1 MPFVQLGVR
10 LDDLWVLE
18 ESVAEVVHYGG
29 NGEDATQ
36 TFIKSWFCH
45 DFVLLW
51 VCVLDRYSSREPT
64 ISGIQALRNLFSP
77 TDGPSRIEG
86 YTRKVTSL
94 LSDPLIPLRSS
105 QNGRLNVYE
114 HRGQRKKRLLLC

>member
-1 MPFVQLGVR
+1 MPLVLRV
-10 LDDLWVLE
+10 DDLRVPHQP
-18 ESVAEVVHYGG
+18 VAEVVDYGG

-77 TDGPSRIEG
+77 TDGPLKG
-86 YTRKVTSL
+86 NMRKVTSL
-94 LSDPLIPLRSS
+94 LSDPCYLSGPPREVWSS
-105 QNGRLNVYE
+105 RNSRLS
-114 HRGQRKKRLLLC
+114 LSIA